1 MSSSKNSI
9 YPRSKRSHLCFKGP
23 KPPQVDN
30 TPGPDQ
36 TYNSKINKKAGLM
49 TFTWTFPLSDTKC
62 YERYMDIKHI
72 IDSVNPNEAVIKHEP
87 YIPLEIITETKA
99 RLGEVMFDKKIAS
112 WSCAMEFQTEI
123 EKLLSKQANDLN
135 LYLKFRNNAI
145 KVLHECNPS
154 SFSYTKVFDDIC
166 FLNYLDHKGV
176 FRYNEPLS
184 KPLCRNALVYQ
195 PKLIDLNKLP
205 LRNTLTSISSFE
217 SIQKT
222 VNNCFADDTIQAVPE
237 DPIPTDSP
245 SDDSSETA
253 SDSSS
258 DDTTVFKN
266 PFTSLSTIGPKDDN
280 DTLEEPHQP
289 DLIRTSTKRGE
300 TNNHIPIP
308 PPLPPRQTPVTP
320 AIKLKDDDWTEV
332 SDPLG
337 RKDHEKIDENKIKVF
352 RQAGTMNQKLKE
364 AIEKTLT
371 KNPLSN
377 P

>member
-9 YPRSKRSHLCFKGP
+9 YSRSKKSHLCFKAP
-23 KPPQVDN
+23 KTPQNDN

-36 TYNSKINKKAGLM
+36 TYNSKINKKSGLM
-49 TFTWTFPLSDTKC
+49 TFTWSFPLHNTRC
-62 YERYMDIKHI
+62 YETYMDIKHI
-72 IDSVNPNEAVIKHEP
+72 IDSINPNEAVIKHEP
-87 YIPLEIITETKA
+87 HIPSEVITETKA

-112 WSCAMEFQTEI
+112 WSCAMEFQTGI

-145 KVLHECNPS
+145 KVLHECDPS
-154 SFSYTKVFDDIC
+154 SFSYTKVYDDIC

-176 FRYNEPLS
+176 FRYNEPS
-184 KPLCRNALVYQ
+184 AKPLCRGALIYQ
-195 PKLIDLNKLP
+195 PKLIDLTKLP
-205 LRNTLTSISSFE
+205 LRNTLTSISSME

-258 DDTTVFKN
+258 HDTTVLN
-266 PFTSLSTIGPKDDN
+266 DPFTSLSTVDSTNDN
-280 DTLEEPHQP
+280 NALKETQRPI
-289 DLIRTSTKRGE
+289 LIRTSTRKDE
-300 TNNHIPIP
+300 TNSQIPIP
-308 PPLPPRQTPVTP
+308 PPLPPRQTPFKP
-320 AIKLKDDDWTEV
+320 AIKLKADDWTEV

-337 RKDHEKIDENKIKVF
+337 RKDHEKIKDNKIKVF
-352 RQAGTMNQKLKE
+352 RQTGPTNQELRE
-364 AIEKTLT
+364 SIEKTLT

-377 P
+377 H